1 MCEYQ
6 EAHILSGNHGIS
18 FGNRNIVTI
27 FCRIFCLDGEYCKC
41 KYWAIM
47 GWGLERLT
55 LVSQLHHGIGWTIVI
70 SMYFPIPIVNR
81 IGRTIL
87 VSSSNS
93 YCNATMSASNGQY
106 SEYMCFL
113 AFFYKAKIDGDGCA
127 VQSMAVQKKMK
138 LLQTTFFLSGVDQ

>member
-1 MCEYQ
+1 
-6 EAHILSGNHGIS
+6 
-18 FGNRNIVTI
+18 
-27 FCRIFCLDGEYCKC
+27 
-41 KYWAIM
+41 M

-93 YCNATMSASNGQY
+93 NYFATMSASNGQD
-106 SEYMCFL
+106 SEDSAFWHFL
-113 AFFYKAKIDGDGCA
+113 AVQNSSIGDL
-127 VQSMAVQKKMK
+127 VTNS
-138 LLQTTFFLSGVDQ
+138 LTD